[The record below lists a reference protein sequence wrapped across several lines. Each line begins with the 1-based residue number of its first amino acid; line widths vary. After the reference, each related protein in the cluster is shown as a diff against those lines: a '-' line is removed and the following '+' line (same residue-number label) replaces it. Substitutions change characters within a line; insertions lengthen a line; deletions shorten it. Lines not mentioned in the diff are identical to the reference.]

1 MHQKSHWI
9 SMIGSTVGV
18 ALLAAACSSAAATPT
33 PTVPG
38 PTVTP
43 TTATMSPSAGASLT
57 LGETNDPTLG
67 AYLTDQNG
75 MTLYVSTSDTPDT
88 STCTDTCVTTWP
100 PLTVAAGT
108 TISGP
113 SDATG
118 AFATITR
125 PDGTIQVTYNQL
137 PLYYNSGDFAVGD
150 TTGQGLSGTWFV
162 APVSGSVGSAS
173 PSTSPAASA
182 SESASASASESPAAS
197 AS

>member
-1 MHQKSHWI
+1 
-9 SMIGSTVGV
+9 
-18 ALLAAACSSAAATPT
+18 
-33 PTVPG
+33 
-38 PTVTP
+38 
-43 TTATMSPSAGASLT
+43 MSPSAGASLT

-88 STCTDTCVTTWP
+88 STCTDACVTTWP

-125 PDGTIQVTYNQL
+125 PDGMIQVTYNHL
-137 PLYYNSGDFAVGD
+137 PLYYNSGDSAAGD

-162 APVSGSVGSAS
+162 APVSGSVASAS
-173 PSTSPAASA
+173 PST
-182 SESASASASESPAAS
+182 SASASASESPAAS
-197 AS
+197 ASESPAASASESPAASASESPAASAS

>member
-1 MHQKSHWI
+1 MRQKSRWI
-9 SMIGSTVGV
+9 SVIGSTVGV
-18 ALLAAACSSAAATPT
+18 ALVAAACSSAAATPT
-33 PTVPG
+33 PATVAP
-38 PTVTP
+38 
-43 TTATMSPSAGASLT
+43 SPSAAASLT
-57 LGETNDPTLG
+57 LAETNDPTLG
-67 AYLTDQNG
+67 TYLTGHTG
-75 MTLYVSTSDTPDT
+75 MTLYVSTSDTPDASACT
-88 STCTDTCVTTWP
+88 GTCATTWP
-100 PLTVAAGT
+100 PLTVTAGA

-125 PDGTIQVTYNQL
+125 SDGTIQVTYNHM
-137 PLYYNSGDFAVGD
+137 PLYYNSGDSAAGN

-182 SESASASASESPAAS
+182 SESASASTSESPAAS